1 MRLEKSLEHKNDT
14 TTSVVR
20 SLTTSYTRLSSFSKC
35 PLKYKYAYIDKITE
49 NTIEGLEES
58 LLIGSLTHYFME
70 EYLKGEDRKGAME
83 KGLEKWIT
91 RDCKLRFGGIE
102 REGYIVGIKGLELE
116 KVVEY
121 AEGVGKI
128 YRRCSESYTE
138 VDAIRNTDRSVPK
151 DPIKYSP
158 AVVKKEINEK
168 GLYNLALEI
177 NNAASVSSSQFN
189 RLTLSELIGKAAF
202 YFYNFEIPEWVN
214 KTIGIELRFDDLDL
228 KWKNGRKWLGG
239 IDWVVESTDGAIV
252 ICDHKTEKEKTA
264 GIDVLHHPQLNLYA
278 SLYCKLY
285 GKVPDYIAINHLPSG
300 TISIAKTDIDIMLRV
315 VNDLEVIEQEIK
327 TAEETNVWRKPLSP
341 AEYNSPCLSRDWQT
355 KAVSRVCKYFRHCW
369 PYYAENIEQELKL
382 LET

>member
-1 MRLEKSLEHKNDT
+1 MKLEKSSESKNDT
-14 TTSVVR
+14 TTAIAR
-20 SLTTSYTRLSSFSKC
+20 SLTTSYTRLSGFSKC
-35 PLKYKYAYIDKITE
+35 PLKYRYAYIDKVTE
-49 NTIEGLEES
+49 NIIEGLEES
-58 LLIGSLTHYFME
+58 LLIGSLAHYFME
-70 EYLKGEDRKGAME
+70 EYLKGGDRKEALE

-128 YRRCSESYTE
+128 YRRCSESYTG

-158 AVVKKEINEK
+158 AAVKKEINEK
-168 GLYNLALEI
+168 GLYNLALDI
-177 NNAASVSSSQFN
+177 NNAASISSSQFN
-189 RLTLSELIGKAAF
+189 RLTLSEMIGKAAF

-214 KTIGIELRFDDLDL
+214 RTIGIELRFDDLDL
-228 KWKNGRKWLGG
+228 KWRNGRRWLGG
-239 IDWVVESTDGAIV
+239 IDWVIESTDGAIV

-300 TISIAKTDIDIMLRV
+300 TMSIAKTDIDIMMRV
-315 VNDLEVIEQEIK
+315 VHDLEIIEQEIK
-327 TAEETNVWRKPLSP
+327 TAEDTNVWRKPLSP